1 MIIVFRR
8 LLIRLGKC
16 LPFILCGTI
25 CISCVEMLIALTT
38 HDFIV
43 YNGTIILNT
52 PISFAIGLY
61 FEYDTLVCVLSF
73 VLSIAIEAC
82 KWNLWATFYL
92 FFHLAEKSY
101 FDFELD
107 IWQIYTIAIVNLIV
121 SGYFAYKGIT
131 IFLKNAK

>member
-16 LPFILCGTI
+16 LPFVLCGAI
-25 CISCVEMLIALTT
+25 CVSCVEMLIALAT
-38 HDFIV
+38 HDFIS

-73 VLSIAIEAC
+73 VLSIAIAAC

-92 FFHLAEKSY
+92 LVHLMEKSY

-107 IWQIYTIAIVNLIV
+107 EWQIYVIAIANLIV
-121 SGYFAYKGIT
+121 SGYFTYKGIKILLT
-131 IFLKNAK
+131 HK

>member
-1 MIIVFRR
+1 MIIFFRR

-25 CISCVEMLIALTT
+25 CVSCVEMLIALAT
-38 HDFIV
+38 HDFID
-43 YNGTIILNT
+43 YNGIIILNT

-82 KWNLWATFYL
+82 KWNLWALLYL
-92 FFHLAEKSY
+92 FVHLAEKSY

-107 IWQIYTIAIVNLIV
+107 IWQIYIISILNLVI
-121 SGYFAYKGIT
+121 SAYFTYKGIK
-131 IFLKNAK
+131 IMLR

>member
-1 MIIVFRR
+1 
-8 LLIRLGKC
+8 
-16 LPFILCGTI
+16 
-25 CISCVEMLIALTT
+25 MLIALAT
-38 HDFIV
+38 HDFIR

-73 VLSIAIEAC
+73 VLSIAIDAC

-92 FFHLAEKSY
+92 LIHLIEKSY

-107 IWQIYTIAIVNLIV
+107 EWQIYVIAIANLIV
-121 SGYFAYKGIT
+121 SGYFTYKGIKILLT
-131 IFLKNAK
+131 HK

>member
-1 MIIVFRR
+1 MTIVFRR

-16 LPFILCGTI
+16 LPFVLCGAI
-25 CISCVEMLIALTT
+25 CVSCVEMLIALAI
-38 HDFIV
+38 HDFIR

-73 VLSIAIEAC
+73 VLSIAISAC

-92 FFHLAEKSY
+92 LVHLMEKSY

-107 IWQIYTIAIVNLIV
+107 DWQIYVIAIVNLIV
-121 SGYFAYKGIT
+121 SGYFTYKGVKILLT
-131 IFLKNAK
+131 HK

>member
-1 MIIVFRR
+1 
-8 LLIRLGKC
+8 
-16 LPFILCGTI
+16 
-25 CISCVEMLIALTT
+25 MLIALAT
-38 HDFIV
+38 HDFID

-82 KWNLWATFYL
+82 KWNLWAILYL
-92 FFHLAEKSY
+92 FIHLAEKSY

-107 IWQIYTIAIVNLIV
+107 IWQIYIISILNLVI
-121 SGYFAYKGIT
+121 SAYFTYKGIK
-131 IFLKNAK
+131 IMLR